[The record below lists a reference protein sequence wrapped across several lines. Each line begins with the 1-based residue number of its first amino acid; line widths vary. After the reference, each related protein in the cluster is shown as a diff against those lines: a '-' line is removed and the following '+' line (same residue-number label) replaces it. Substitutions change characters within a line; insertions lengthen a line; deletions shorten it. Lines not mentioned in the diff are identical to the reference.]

1 VTGVGGKPG
10 GAARFDPLAFVERH
24 GVVLASARGPVPSV
38 AEAVAGEP
46 IRGSWWAHAKGHEIF
61 GALSAIDDSPDVLCF
76 KLVAGKVTF
85 VHRRMWAALVC
96 LAGEI
101 GEDRLA
107 AIKQEHTDSGA
118 HRNIVTPFPDW
129 VPREI
134 SAAART
140 LDPAAA
146 RAQLGMWMEAPA
158 PGVTGKRSGAPGS
171 RRPRRRA

>member
-1 VTGVGGKPG
+1 MGGKPG

-24 GVVLASARGPVPSV
+24 GVVLASARGPAPSV
-38 AEAVAGEP
+38 AEAVAGES

-96 LAGEI
+96 LAGEL

-107 AIKQEHTDSGA
+107 AIKQEHTASGA

-129 VPREI
+129 VPRDVA
-134 SAAART
+134 AAARA

-146 RAQLGMWMEAPA
+146 RAQLGPWMEAPA
-158 PGVTGKRSGAPGS
+158 PRVARKPGGAVA
-171 RRPRRRA
+171 RTPRRRA